1 MAPHVA
7 FMRVLGGWLGW
18 AATPP
23 PLRLPSLVPA
33 YRTFVP
39 YIDLVPY
46 MCVCEVQV
54 DPLVVFSDWGAHHS
68 VLGSFREGW
77 VGLEAVFTVVGPL

>member
-39 YIDLVPY
+39 YIDLLPY

-54 DPLVVFSDWGAHHS
+54 DRPHVLSDCGTHHS
-68 VLGSFREGW
+68 VFGSFPEGR
-77 VGLEAVFTVVGPL
+77 VGLETVFT

>member
-1 MAPHVA
+1 
-7 FMRVLGGWLGW
+7 
-18 AATPP
+18 
-23 PLRLPSLVPA
+23 
-33 YRTFVP
+33 
-39 YIDLVPY
+39 